1 MEKFSLDNVEDDA
14 QSILTYVQAC
24 MKKRK
29 LGMDEIDEYVE
40 QAISGDHDN
49 LIRISEE
56 YIDMLNKMDPAEQPE
71 IKVSYLW

>member
-40 QAISGDHDN
+40 QAMSGDHDN

-56 YIDMLNKMDPAEQPE
+56 YIDMLNKMDPSEQPE

>member
-1 MEKFSLDNVEDDA
+1 MEKFSLDRVEDDA
-14 QSILTYVQAC
+14 QSILTYVQDC

-40 QAISGDHDN
+40 QAMSGDHDN

-56 YIDMLNKMDPAEQPE
+56 YIDMLNKMDPSEQPE